1 MMHELRQQNERLRT
15 ALDKKTSL
23 CNSSRLKSAADKML
37 RLKQEIK
44 TLMEINTAWKQDY
57 ERLGIQYK
65 MLQDEKERLEGA
77 NRYFKELANKLEL
90 KRRIFIERENQ
101 RLAAVVRQRRIG

>member
-23 CNSSRLKSAADKML
+23 CNSSTLKSAADKML

-101 RLAAVVRQRRIG
+101 RLAAVRQCRIG